1 MVSRAEI
8 NSSIY
13 GAWRVAFIDPAALR
27 YFNVT
32 IEGFWHSFVA
42 IPITL
47 VLVLPQ
53 FVFDHAAA
61 LREGAETVSV
71 ELFTTVKVAT
81 FLAVWMVFPVAMIWI
96 SRLLRLTDRYVQ
108 FIIVWNWGN
117 VVGSAF
123 MLPAAALHGF
133 AFPTEGM
140 AGTILLMFVLALLY
154 YGVQVARAG
163 LACGLGTAVGILI
176 FEFVLHMLIDA
187 LARTVT

>member
-1 MVSRAEI
+1 MVARAEI
-8 NSSIY
+8 KSSIY
-13 GAWRVAFIDPAALR
+13 GAWRVALADPTALR
-27 YFNVT
+27 HFNLT
-32 IEGFWHSFVA
+32 IDGFWNSFVA
-42 IPITL
+42 IPIVL

-53 FVFDHAAA
+53 FVFDHAAVS
-61 LREGAETVSV
+61 REAGETISV
-71 ELFTTVKVAT
+71 EFFTTIKVAT
-81 FLAVWMVFPVAMIWI
+81 FLAAWIVFPLAMTAIA
-96 SRLLRLTDRYVQ
+96 RLLQLSDRYVQ
-108 FIIVWNWGN
+108 FVIVWNWGN

-163 LACGLGTAVGILI
+163 LACGLGTAAGILV
-176 FEFVLHMLIDA
+176 FEFVLHLLIDA